1 MLRSSSSRSDA
12 DREPPSTTSLAQH
25 SAASPDWGTPLAMR
39 ELAMAGLRPA
49 ASATFGR
56 AIDIDYAS
64 SAYWHA
70 QWPREQVSTV
80 FLDGSPG
87 RDVLV
92 DADRARAIARLRL
105 QHDARGVTA
114 FLNPPGL
121 DGGRMIQRCWE
132 IFERDH
138 RDGVIGS
145 GCWIG
150 FSLEQISHLQNT
162 SALRHPLSTSG
173 SDNVQSILTI
183 IPSRRGRYL
192 VHPQRAL
199 AIIAK
204 KLKRPRPLSEAKALR
219 RDAREIRARLRAGDA
234 TPIVGDAPPHAS
246 YVTFLL
252 HRMPTIRRRQ
262 VEAICAYL
270 NRTDTAS
277 KLFEHH
283 AIVGTGA
290 P

>member
-12 DREPPSTTSLAQH
+12 DRDPTPAPSLAQH
-25 SAASPDWGTPLAMR
+25 SAASPDWGTPIAMR

-49 ASATFGR
+49 ASTTHGR

-64 SAYWHA
+64 SSYWHA

-114 FLNPPGL
+114 FFNPPGL

-138 RDGVIGS
+138 REGIIGS

-162 SALRHPLSTSG
+162 SALRHPLSTSREHA
-173 SDNVQSILTI
+173 QSILTI
-183 IPSRRGRYL
+183 IPSRRARYL
-192 VHPQRAL
+192 IHPLRAL
-199 AIIAK
+199 VIIAK

-219 RDAREIRARLRAGDA
+219 REAREIRARLRAGDA

-252 HRMPTIRRRQ
+252 HRHRTVREHQRA
-262 VEAICAYL
+262 AIAAYL
-270 NRTDTAS
+270 GRDQ
-277 KLFEHH
+277 KGWLFER
-283 AIVGTGA
+283 AAVVG
-290 P
+290 PI